1 MSHAN
6 PVFSPAIAPGWPPE
20 ALVEPRWYACYTR
33 ARHEKRVED
42 LLRKR
47 GFESFLP
54 VLDRVSQWKD
64 RKKLIAWPLFPSYV
78 FGKFTLSDVHEV
90 LVTPGVS
97 TIVKANGVP
106 TAIPEAEMAN
116 VRRFALA
123 LAETGLELDPRPFLE
138 EGQPVVVREGPFQGI
153 EGVVVER
160 RGRKRVL
167 IGLRAIGRGL
177 EVDIDT
183 RLLRVLPALS

>member
-6 PVFSPAIAPGWPPE
+6 PVFNTAIAPRWSQE

-42 LLRKR
+42 LLRMR

>member
-1 MSHAN
+1 MAN
-6 PVFSPAIAPGWPPE
+6 SLFDTAVAPAGWTRD
-20 ALVEPRWYACYTR
+20 ALTVPRWYACYTR

-78 FGKFTLSDVHEV
+78 FGKFTLSDVHTV

-97 TIVKANGVP
+97 TIVKANGIP
-106 TAIPEAEMAN
+106 TAISEAEMAN

-123 LAETGLELDPRPFLE
+123 LAETGLEVDPRPFLE

-183 RLLRVLPALS
+183 RLLRVLPAGS